1 MISDVLQEAL
11 NKQVL
16 LEAASS
22 QAYLAMASWAD
33 IQPGLQG
40 VSEFFYQQSD
50 EERVHM
56 LKLVKYINER
66 GGFAIVPALPQPIV
80 TFQSLK
86 RVFEEFLR
94 HEMVVS
100 VAINELVH
108 LAFQEKDYATH
119 NFLQWYVQEQ
129 IEEERVA
136 RVMNE
141 KLELI
146 GEDKSGLYLF
156 DRDALQ
162 HRGTGGGR
170 GHGGHEKGKY

>member
-1 MISDVLQEAL
+1 MLSNTLQEAL
-11 NKQVL
+11 NEQVL
-16 LEAASS
+16 LESASS

-40 VSEFFYQQSD
+40 VTEFFYQQSN

-56 LKLVKYINER
+56 LKLIKYINER
-66 GGFAIVPALPQPIV
+66 GGFAVVPALAQPII

-94 HEMVVS
+94 HEIVVS
-100 VAINELVH
+100 ESINELVH

-162 HRGTGGGR
+162 HRGGNRGGR
-170 GHGGHEKGKY
+170 KGKGKY

>member
-1 MISDVLQEAL
+1 MLSKLLQEAL
-11 NKQVL
+11 NKQVA

-33 IQPGLQG
+33 IQPGLPG
-40 VSEFFYQQSD
+40 MTEFFYQQSE

-56 LKLVKYINER
+56 LKLIKYVNER
-66 GGFAIVPALPQPIV
+66 GGFAIVPLLEQPII

-94 HEMVVS
+94 HEIVVS
-100 VAINELVH
+100 EAINDLVH
-108 LAFQEKDYATH
+108 LSFQERDYATH
-119 NFLQWYVQEQ
+119 NFLQWYVAEQ
-129 IEEERVA
+129 VEEERVA
-136 RVMNE
+136 RELNE

-156 DRDALQ
+156 DRDILNY
-162 HRGTGGGR
+162 RGGNSGR
-170 GHGGHEKGKY
+170 HK

>member
-1 MISDVLQEAL
+1 MLSNTLQEAL
-11 NKQVL
+11 NVQVL
-16 LEAASS
+16 LEASSS

-33 IQPGLQG
+33 IQPGLPG
-40 VSEFFYQQSD
+40 VAEFFYQQSD

-56 LKLVKYINER
+56 LKLVKFINER
-66 GGFAIVPALPQPIV
+66 GGFAVVPALAQPIV

-100 VAINELVH
+100 EAINELVH
-108 LAFQEKDYATH
+108 AAFQEKDYATH

-136 RVMNE
+136 RVLNE

-156 DRDALQ
+156 DRDVLQ
-162 HRGTGGGR
+162 HRGAPGGG
-170 GHGGHEKGKY
+170 GHHGKKY

>member
-1 MISDVLQEAL
+1 MLSKSLQEAL
-11 NKQVL
+11 NNQVL
-16 LEAASS
+16 LEASS
-22 QAYLAMASWAD
+22 CQAYLAIASWAD

-40 VSEFFYQQSD
+40 TTEFFYQQSD

-66 GGFAIVPALPQPIV
+66 GGFAIVPALDQPIV

-94 HEMVVS
+94 HEMGVS
-100 VAINELVH
+100 TAINELVH

-119 NFLQWYVQEQ
+119 NFLQWYVAEQ

-141 KLELI
+141 KLEMI

-156 DRDALQ
+156 DRDAMQ
-162 HRGTGGGR
+162 HRATGNRGGN
-170 GHGGHEKGKY
+170 KGNY

>member
-1 MISDVLQEAL
+1 MLSKILQEAL
-11 NKQVL
+11 NKQVA

-40 VSEFFYQQSD
+40 VTEFFYQQSE

-56 LKLVKYINER
+56 LKLIKYINER
-66 GGFAIVPALPQPIV
+66 GGFAIVPSLEQPIV

-86 RVFEEFLR
+86 RVFEEFIR
-94 HEMVVS
+94 HETVVS
-100 VAINELVH
+100 EAINDLVH
-108 LAFQEKDYATH
+108 MAFQEKDYATH
-119 NFLQWYVQEQ
+119 NFLQWYVAEQ

-136 RVMNE
+136 RELNE
-141 KLELI
+141 KMELI

-156 DRDALQ
+156 DRDILNY
-162 HRGTGGGR
+162 RNNGGGK
-170 GHGGHEKGKY
+170 GGHHKH